1 MERGHIKRVFPGCN
15 TSLGFY
21 SFYDYIAPPDATR
34 IFVIKGGPGVGK
46 STFIRGIG
54 EALVARGMDVEF
66 HHCSSD
72 NSSLDGLYI
81 PAIKVAI
88 IDGTAP
94 HVVDPRWPGA
104 VDEIIHLG
112 EYWDENGLRARRK
125 EIMAAGAE
133 AGRCFARAYRFL
145 KAAQVV
151 YDDWETLNRQAMDY
165 ALANQKAAT
174 LLDEILNARPVSSRL
189 GRERHL
195 FASAI
200 TPDGLMNYVET
211 IIGPVPR
218 KYVIEGE
225 PGTGKS
231 HLLKK
236 VATAALER
244 GLDAELYHCPL
255 NPEKVEHVVI
265 PALGIALTKSIEP
278 HTWRPA
284 AEDIVVDMNEC
295 LNPAAVER
303 NRAAMADCERLFG
316 QLFSQAIA
324 CIHDAKASHDLME
337 AYYVPCMDFEKITE
351 VRERT
356 LQRILGYAAEV
367 GIAAE

>member
-1 MERGHIKRVFPGCN
+1 MKRGHIKRVFPGGN
-15 TSLGFY
+15 TSVGFF
-21 SFYDYIAPPDATR
+21 SFYDYIAPLDATR

-54 EALVARGMDVEF
+54 EALVGRGIDIEF

-72 NSSLDGLYI
+72 NNSLDGLYI
-81 PAIKVAI
+81 PAIKVAL

-94 HVVDPRWPGA
+94 HVVDPKVPGA

-112 EYWDENGLRARRK
+112 DYWDENGLRARRK
-125 EIMAAGAE
+125 EIMEANAE
-133 AGRCFARAYRFL
+133 VSRCFARAYRFL

-165 ALANQKAAT
+165 ALANQKAAA
-174 LLDEILNARPVSSRL
+174 LVDEVLNSRPIAPRL
-189 GRERHL
+189 GRDRHL

-200 TPDGLMNYVET
+200 TPDGLMNYVDT
-211 IIGPVPR
+211 IIGPMPR
-218 KYVIEGE
+218 KYVIQGE

-231 HLLKK
+231 YLLKK
-236 VATAALER
+236 IATAALER
-244 GLDAELYHCPL
+244 GLDTGLYHCPL

-265 PALGIALTKSIEP
+265 PALGVALTKSIEP

-284 AEDIVVDMNEC
+284 PEDIIVEMNEC
-295 LNPAAVER
+295 LDQKIVAR
-303 NRAAMADCERLFG
+303 NQAAMNDAERLFG
-316 QLFSQAIA
+316 QLFAQGIA
-324 CIHDAKASHDLME
+324 CIHNAKASHDLME
-337 AYYVPCMDFEKITE
+337 AYYVPCMDFEKISR

-356 LQRILGYAAEV
+356 LERIMGYAAEV
-367 GIAAE
+367 GLAAE